1 MDNSDKE
8 PIGTV
13 TTVVDPVLEAHRA
26 VMDPVQLKRGRG
38 RPKGSVKTRE
48 KRKVGRPKE
57 LGTKVQ
63 ELKERLLSS
72 ADSTKLVNKVI
83 AKALNDED
91 KDQMVALKLCLD
103 RILPVSL
110 FEKAKD
116 SRSAIQINITGLTDV
131 GITSNDNDDDVED
144 AVIINE
150 K

>member
-1 MDNSDKE
+1 VDNSTIE
-8 PIGTV
+8 PTV
-13 TTVVDPVLEAHRA
+13 TVLNEAPV
-26 VMDPVQLKRGRG
+26 PKNKGG
-38 RPKGSVKTRE
+38 RPKGSVKPKNT
-48 KRKVGRPKE
+48 KKALGRPKE
-57 LGTKVQ
+57 LGTKVA
-63 ELKERLLSS
+63 ELKERLLNS

-131 GITSNDNDDDVED
+131 VIDESSNDEIED
-144 AVIINE
+144 AVIVNTDE
-150 K
+150 T